1 MDFILVTPDTLRAHW
16 PVIRASL
23 HAVQAKAPEDWL
35 PEDVYLAI
43 KTSAVACHLL
53 VKNGQYAG
61 MFVIRTE
68 QAEFS
73 KAQSL
78 HVWIAHNAGDEDV
91 FEAGEGL
98 IKQTAQRMGV
108 STITFGSPRPGW
120 AKRYRLV
127 SATYE
132 IDQEIK

>member
-16 PVIRASL
+16 PAIAPSL
-23 HAVQAKAPEDWL
+23 DAVRAKAPEDWI
-35 PEDVYLAI
+35 PEDVYHAI
-43 KTSAVACHLL
+43 KSGLVACHLL
-53 VKNGQYAG
+53 VKQGQYAG
-61 MFVIRTE
+61 LLVIRIE
-68 QAEFS
+68 KAEFS
-73 KAQSL
+73 GAPSL
-78 HVWIAHNAGDEDV
+78 HVWIAHNAGDSDV

-98 IKQTAQRMGV
+98 IKETAQRMGV